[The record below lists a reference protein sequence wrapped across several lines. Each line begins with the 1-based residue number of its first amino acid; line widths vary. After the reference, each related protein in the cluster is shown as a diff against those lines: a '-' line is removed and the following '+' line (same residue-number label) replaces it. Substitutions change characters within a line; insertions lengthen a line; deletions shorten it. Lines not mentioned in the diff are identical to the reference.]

1 MNKENLKQTP
11 ESPKYPKSFIIIGI
25 ISALNIA
32 IGVII
37 FLFMLLALL
46 DGISSQRD
54 TTTAIIFMA
63 YLALLISLPCDIIM
77 LVAAFIAKKFFGLN
91 LQGKLKRYIIVALIL
106 SILPACFFGA
116 KIFV

>member
-11 ESPKYPKSFIIIGI
+11 ESPKYPKSFIIIIGI

-32 IGVII
+32 TGVII

-54 TTTAIIFMA
+54 TTTAIIFMGC
-63 YLALLISLPCDIIM
+63 LALLIGLPCDTIM
-77 LVAAFIAKKFFGLN
+77 LVQPLSQRSFSGLVSKAN
-91 LQGKLKRYIIVALIL
+91 
-106 SILPACFFGA
+106 
-116 KIFV
+116 

>member
-54 TTTAIIFMA
+54 TTTAIIFMGS
-63 YLALLISLPCDIIM
+63 LALLIGLPCDTIM
-77 LVAAFIAKKFFGLN
+77 LVQPLSQRSFSGLVSKVN
-91 LQGKLKRYIIVALIL
+91 
-106 SILPACFFGA
+106 
-116 KIFV
+116 

>member
-11 ESPKYPKSFIIIGI
+11 ESPKYPKRFIIIRI
-25 ISALNIA
+25 ISALNIT

-54 TTTAIIFMA
+54 TTTAIIFMGC
-63 YLALLISLPCDIIM
+63 LALLIGLPYDTIM
-77 LVAAFIAKKFFGLN
+77 LV
-91 LQGKLKRYIIVALIL
+91 QPL
-106 SILPACFFGA
+106 SQRSFSGSVSKAN
-116 KIFV
+116 